1 MKRLTQE
8 AFAKARVFICEFAR
22 PLEKA
27 TFAHEFKDGS
37 VDAIFEALASFQNG
51 DGGFGNALEPD
62 LRLPDSSVL
71 VTTIGLQVL
80 REYNAGSD
88 HPLVQGAMRYLMS
101 TYDAQYEVWPI
112 IPPTADSA
120 PHAPW
125 WGYGDD
131 IADSWGGFL
140 ANPRAE
146 IVGYLHDY
154 AELAPDALRNRLTE
168 AMLAHI
174 ERHADA
180 VQMFDL
186 HCYVRFLETKRL
198 PPTVRTS
205 LMDKL
210 RPVIDRL
217 VATDAAEWEKYV
229 LAPLEI
235 VDRPESPFADQL
247 ADAVAAN
254 LDFAISRQAENGAW
268 EPKWS
273 WGDSFPEVWPQAK
286 LDWSGV
292 ITVRMLKI
300 ISRFGRLEG

>member
-1 MKRLTQE
+1 MKKLTQE
-8 AFAKARVFICEFAR
+8 AFAKARAFIFEYAR

-27 TFAHEFKDGS
+27 TLAHEFEGGS
-37 VDAIFEALASFQNG
+37 VDAIFEALAPFQNT
-51 DGGFGNALEPD
+51 DGGFGNAMEPD
-62 LRLPDSSVL
+62 FRLSDSSVL
-71 VTTIGLQVL
+71 ATTVGLQVL
-80 REYNAGSD
+80 REYNAGVD
-88 HPLVQGAMRYLMS
+88 HPLVQGAMRYLMN
-101 TYDAQYEVWPI
+101 TYDAEYEVWPI
-112 IPPTADSA
+112 IPPTADTA

-125 WGYGDD
+125 WGYSDD

-146 IVGYLHDY
+146 IVGSLHDY
-154 AELAPDALRNRLTE
+154 AELVPDALRNRLTDAILE
-168 AMLAHI
+168 HI
-174 ERHADA
+174 ECHADGI
-180 VQMFDL
+180 QMFDL
-186 HCYVRFLETKRL
+186 HCYVRLLETRRL

-210 RPVIDRL
+210 GPVVDRL
-217 VATDAAEWEKYV
+217 VATDAEEWQKYV

-247 ADAVAAN
+247 EDAVAEN

-273 WGDSFPEVWPQAK
+273 WGDSFPDVWTQAK

-292 ITVRMLKI
+292 ITARTLKI
-300 ISRFGRLEG
+300 INRFGRLES

>member
-1 MKRLTQE
+1 MKKLTQE
-8 AFAKARVFICEFAR
+8 AFARARAFVCEYAR
-22 PLEKA
+22 PLEQA
-27 TFAHEFKDGS
+27 TFACEFGGGS
-37 VDAIFEALASFQNG
+37 VDAILDALASFQNA

-62 LRLPDSSVL
+62 FRLSDSSVL
-71 VTTIGLQVL
+71 ATTVGLQVL
-80 REYNAGSD
+80 REYNAGAD
-88 HPLVQGAMRYLMS
+88 HPLVQGAMRYLTS
-101 TYDAQYEVWPI
+101 TYDVENEVWPI

-125 WGYGDD
+125 WGCSDD

-154 AELAPDALRNRLTE
+154 AGLVPDALRNRLT
-168 AMLAHI
+168 AAALTHLSRKAS
-174 ERHADA
+174 
-180 VQMFDL
+180 DL
-186 HCYVRFLETKRL
+186 EMHDLYCYVRFLETEAL

-205 LMDKL
+205 LMLKL
-210 RPVIDRL
+210 GPVVDRL
-217 VATDAAEWEKYV
+217 VATDAAEWDKYV

-235 VDRPESPFADQL
+235 VDRPEAPFADQL
-247 ADAVAAN
+247 ADAVAEN

-273 WGDSFPEVWPQAK
+273 WGDSFPEGWAQAK

-292 ITVRMLKI
+292 ISVRTLKI
-300 ISRFGRLEG
+300 VNRFGRLES

>member
-1 MKRLTQE
+1 MKKLTQE
-8 AFAKARVFICEFAR
+8 AFAKARTFICEFAR
-22 PLEKA
+22 PMEEA
-27 TFAHEFKDGS
+27 IFAYEAEDGS
-37 VDAIFEALASFQNG
+37 IDAILEALASFRNA
-51 DGGFGNALEPD
+51 DGGFGNAMEPD
-62 LRLPDSSVL
+62 FRLPDSSVL
-71 VTTIGLQVL
+71 ATTVGLQVL
-80 REYNAGSD
+80 REYNAGGD

-101 TYDAQYEVWPI
+101 TYDVENEVWPI
-112 IPPTADSA
+112 IPSAADSA

-125 WGYGDD
+125 WGYSDD

-154 AELAPDALRNRLTE
+154 AELVPDALRNRLTE
-168 AMLAHI
+168 AILAHI
-174 ERHADA
+174 ERHADGS
-180 VQMFDL
+180 QMFDL
-186 HCYVRFLETKRL
+186 HCYVRLVETKRL
-198 PPTVRTS
+198 PRPVRTS

-210 RPVIDRL
+210 GPVVDRL
-217 VATDAAEWEKYV
+217 VVTEAAEWEKYV

-247 ADAVAAN
+247 IDAVAEN

-273 WGDSFPEVWPQAK
+273 WGDSFPEVWAQAK

-292 ITVRMLKI
+292 ITLRMLKI
-300 ISRFGRLEG
+300 INRFGRLEA

>member
-1 MKRLTQE
+1 VKKLTQE
-8 AFAKARVFICEFAR
+8 AFAKARAFIHELAR

-27 TFAHEFKDGS
+27 TFAREFEDGS
-37 VDAIFEALASFQNG
+37 VDAIFEALASFQNA
-51 DGGFGNALEPD
+51 DGGFGRALEPD
-62 LRLPDSSVL
+62 FRLPDSSVL
-71 VTTIGLQVL
+71 ATTVGLQVL
-80 REYNAGSD
+80 REYDAGVD

-101 TYDAQYEVWPI
+101 TYDAENEVWPI

-125 WGYGDD
+125 WGYSDD

-146 IVGYLHDY
+146 IVGYLRDY
-154 AELAPDALRNRLTE
+154 AELVPDDLRNLLTE
-168 AMLAHI
+168 AMLVHI
-174 ERHADA
+174 ERHADGI
-180 VQMFDL
+180 QMFDL
-186 HCYVRFLETKRL
+186 HCYVRLLETKRL
-198 PPTVRTS
+198 QSTVRTS

-210 RPVIDRL
+210 GPVVDRL
-217 VATDAAEWEKYV
+217 VATDAAAWEEYV

-247 ADAVAAN
+247 ADAVAEN

-273 WGDSFPEVWPQAK
+273 WGDSFPEVWAQAK

-300 ISRFGRLEG
+300 INRFGRLEA

>member
-1 MKRLTQE
+1 MKKLTQE
-8 AFAKARVFICEFAR
+8 AYAKARAFIHEFAR
-22 PLEKA
+22 PLEKEI
-27 TFAHEFKDGS
+27 FAHEFEDGS

-51 DGGFGNALEPD
+51 DGGFGNAMEPD

-71 VTTIGLQVL
+71 ATTVGLQVL
-80 REYNAGSD
+80 REYNAGAG
-88 HPLVQGAMRYLMS
+88 HPLVQSAMRYLMS
-101 TYDAQYEVWPI
+101 TYDTEYGVWPI

-125 WGYGDD
+125 WGYSHD

-154 AELAPDALRNRLTE
+154 AELVPDDLRARLTD
-168 AMLAHI
+168 AMLTHI
-174 ERHADA
+174 ERHADGI
-180 VQMFDL
+180 QMFDL
-186 HCYVRFLETKRL
+186 HCYVRLLETKRL

-210 RPVIDRL
+210 GPVVDRL
-217 VATDAAEWEKYV
+217 VATDASEWEKYV

-235 VDRPESPFADQL
+235 VDRPESPFAAQL
-247 ADAVAAN
+247 ADAVAEN
-254 LDFAISRQAENGAW
+254 LDFATSRQAENGAW

-273 WGDSFPEVWPQAK
+273 WGDSFPEAWAQAK
-286 LDWSGV
+286 VDWSGV

>member
-1 MKRLTQE
+1 MKKLTRE
-8 AFAKARVFICEFAR
+8 AFARARAFIFEYAR

-27 TFAHEFKDGS
+27 TFGHEFEGGS
-37 VDAIFEALASFQNG
+37 VDAIFEALTQFRNA

-62 LRLPDSSVL
+62 LRLSDSSVL
-71 VTTIGLQVL
+71 ATTVGLQVL
-80 REYNAGSD
+80 RDYSAGAD

-101 TYDAQYEVWPI
+101 TYDVENEVWPI

-125 WGYGDD
+125 WGYSDD
-131 IADSWGGFL
+131 IAGRGGSFL

-154 AELAPDALRNRLTE
+154 AALVPDALRNRLTE

-174 ERHADA
+174 ERHADGI
-180 VQMFDL
+180 QMFDL
-186 HCYVRFLETKRL
+186 HCYVRLLETKRL
-198 PPTVRTS
+198 PPAVRTS

-210 RPVIDRL
+210 GPVVNRL
-217 VATDAAEWEKYV
+217 VSTDAAEWEKYV

-247 ADAVAAN
+247 ADAVAKN

-273 WGDSFPEVWPQAK
+273 WGDSFPGVWTQAK

-292 ITVRMLKI
+292 ITARTLKI
-300 ISRFGRLEG
+300 ISRFGRLES

>member
-1 MKRLTQE
+1 MRKLTQE
-8 AFAKARVFICEFAR
+8 AFARARAFICECAR
-22 PLEKA
+22 PLEQA
-27 TFAHEFKDGS
+27 TFAREFGGGS
-37 VDAIFEALASFQNG
+37 VDAILEALAAFQNAG
-51 DGGFGNALEPD
+51 GGFGNALEPD
-62 LRLPDSSVL
+62 FRLSDSSVL
-71 VTTIGLQVL
+71 ATTVGLQVL
-80 REYNAGSD
+80 REYNAGAD

-101 TYDAQYEVWPI
+101 TYDVENEIWPI

-125 WGYGDD
+125 WGYSDD

-154 AELAPDALRNRLTE
+154 AGLVPDALRNRLTD

-174 ERHADA
+174 ERHAGDI
-180 VQMFDL
+180 QMFDL
-186 HCYVRFLETKRL
+186 HCYVRLLETKKL
-198 PPTVRTS
+198 PPTVRMS
-205 LMDKL
+205 LMHKL
-210 RPVIDRL
+210 GPVVDRL
-217 VATDAAEWEKYV
+217 VAADAAEWEKYV

-235 VDRPESPFADQL
+235 VDRPEAPFADQL
-247 ADAVAAN
+247 ADAVAEN

-273 WGDSFPEVWPQAK
+273 WGGSFPEVWAQAK

-300 ISRFGRLEG
+300 LDRFGCLEA